1 MRIAVTG
8 ADGFI
13 GRYLLPI
20 LLAQG
25 HQVAAVSRRA
35 GHPPQPGL
43 SWLQADLLD
52 AGQVRQAMAEAEA
65 ECLIHLA
72 WFVEHGRFWTAAEN
86 FAWCDATAGLL
97 AAFNEFGGKR
107 AVLAGTCAEYDWNYG
122 YCIEGKTPTVPA
134 TLYGKCKDAAR
145 QFAEHFCRDNGIE
158 WVWGRIF
165 TPYGPGEPVG
175 RFVPS
180 VLSAMGRGEVLKCSH
195 GRQFRDFLHASDVAA
210 AFAHLAANTPATGV
224 FNIASG
230 EPMRLA
236 DIVAICAGLFEAEP
250 AVEFGAVPVAEYD
263 PLMLVGCA
271 DKLAATGWAAR
282 ISIRDGLADYR
293 IKINE
298 LKGSE

>member
-134 TLYGKCKDAAR
+134 TLYGKCKMPPGNLPNILPR
-145 QFAEHFCRDNGIE
+145 QRHRVGVGTD
-158 WVWGRIF
+158 F